1 MKVNTDGVLLGAW
14 AISNINNLR
23 PVSVLDIGTGTGVIA
38 LMIAQSIPNSNIDAI
53 DIDLSAYEQA
63 SENFNNSNW
72 SNRLRAV
79 NCSLQQYK
87 TLHQYDVILSN
98 PPYFVDDY
106 KSGDAKRDAARHSI
120 TLNYN
125 ELIENIDRLL
135 QPNGSAYLVVPVFNT
150 TLIESLAHRN
160 NLQITTQA
168 DVIAVEGKKPYVTL
182 LEIERYGNRR
192 EALPVMIQSK
202 SGDFTEQYRQLTK
215 EFYLK
220 F

>member
-14 AISNINNLR
+14 AISNIHNLQ

-38 LMIAQSIPNSNIDAI
+38 LMIAQSMPNSNIEAI
-53 DIDLSAYEQA
+53 DIDRSAYEQA

-79 NCSLQQYK
+79 NCSLQQHPS
-87 TLHQYDVILSN
+87 LHQYDIILSN

-106 KSGDAKRDAARHSI
+106 KSGDVKRDAARHSI
-120 TLNYN
+120 TLNYT

-135 QPNGSAYLVVPVFNT
+135 KPNGSAYLVVPVFNT
-150 TLIESLAHRN
+150 TLIESLASRN
-160 NLQITTQA
+160 NLLITTQTY
-168 DVIAVEGKKPYVTL
+168 VIAVEGKNPYVTL
-182 LEIERYGNRR
+182 LEIKRYGDRR
-192 EALPVMIQSK
+192 EALPVIIQNK
-202 SGDFTEQYRQLTK
+202 AGDFTEQYQQLTK